1 MEFSSFQ
8 RLLDITPT
16 KDEHL
21 AVARLIDHGT
31 EAIAGTHYI
40 KASFLLADR
49 IRQQYPELRVR
60 SDVEVLYDPIS
71 HAVWIATRAKVPAS
85 IQTPPIA
92 VHADKITLSKFI
104 ADNDK
109 LLTVIGVLLGVA
121 VFSNQSPAKP
131 IGQIVIFCTFGA
143 ALLAWGELLFIYNK
157 TAFPASGQLKVFM
170 LFLAVAFISSV
181 FYWLI
186 EFSVLR
192 TFAIAALLLQL
203 GQHIF
208 FARLLEKAKSLL
220 VKNLLILAIGIVC
233 LFLGALL
240 NVGLNRFSRYLVS
253 LQEAEES
260 VAPAASTPGVSPV
273 PSK

>member
-16 KDEHL
+16 IDEYL
-21 AVARLIDHGT
+21 AVARLIDHGA

-40 KASFLLADR
+40 KAPFLLADR
-49 IRQQYPELRVR
+49 VRKQHPDLRTR
-60 SDVEVLYDPIS
+60 SDVEVLYDSRS
-71 HAVWIATRAKVPAS
+71 HAVWLGIRAKVS
-85 IQTPPIA
+85 PPLQPVPTIPNE
-92 VHADKITLSKFI
+92 KTTLSKFI
-104 ADNDK
+104 TDNDK

-121 VFSNQSPAKP
+121 VFSNQSPARP

-170 LFLAVAFISSV
+170 LFLAVAFMSSV

-186 EFSVLR
+186 EFKALR
-192 TFAIAALLLQL
+192 AFAIAALLLQL

-208 FARLLEKAKSLL
+208 FARWIENAKSLL
-220 VKNLLILAIGIVC
+220 VRNLLILLIGVVC
-233 LFLGALL
+233 LFVGALL
-240 NVGLNRFSRYLVS
+240 NLGLDRVSRYLVNV
-253 LQEAEES
+253 QETKPRPES
-260 VAPAASTPGVSPV
+260 APALSTPSSP
-273 PSK
+273 